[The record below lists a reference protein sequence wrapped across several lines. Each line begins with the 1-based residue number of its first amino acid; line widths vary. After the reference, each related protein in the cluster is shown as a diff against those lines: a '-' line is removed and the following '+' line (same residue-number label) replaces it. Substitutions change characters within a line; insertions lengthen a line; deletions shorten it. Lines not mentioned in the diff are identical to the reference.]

1 MVKRWDSTVYLKC
14 VINNFPSSHADL
26 RKAHPVGEELQVRI
40 AQKVA
45 DVNRMIEGRFNLIN
59 RTDIEELVAERD
71 RITGHKTG
79 TFGKLFG
86 AQSAANAAAG

>member
-1 MVKRWDSTVYLKC
+1 M
-14 VINNFPSSHADL
+14 
-26 RKAHPVGEELQVRI
+26 GEELQVRI

-45 DVNRMIEGRFNLIN
+45 NVNRMIEGRFNLIN

>member
-1 MVKRWDSTVYLKC
+1 MGEESQKRVAQN
-14 VINNFPSSHADL
+14 VADL
-26 RKAHPVGEELQVRI
+26 
-40 AQKVA
+40 
-45 DVNRMIEGRFNLIN
+45 NRMIEGRFNLIN
-59 RTDIEELVAERD
+59 QLFADIEELVAERD